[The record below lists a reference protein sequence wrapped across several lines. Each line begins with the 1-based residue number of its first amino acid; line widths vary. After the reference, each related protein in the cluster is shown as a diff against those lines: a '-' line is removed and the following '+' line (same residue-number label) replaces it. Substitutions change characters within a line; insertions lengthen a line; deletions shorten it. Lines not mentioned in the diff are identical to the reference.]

1 MVLMPHWP
9 KNLSLSSRDNLD
21 DIQIIL
27 DNLGNPEKLLPPV
40 IHIAGT
46 NGKASTM
53 SFLYAILN
61 DANYQTHN
69 HISPHIHRCNER
81 IIISG
86 KEISDNNLY
95 QILEEIRIN
104 SQNINLS
111 FSEAMIIASI
121 VAFSRNKADL
131 CLVETGMG
139 GRIDPT
145 NIICNKI
152 LTIITPISFDHEE
165 FLGQTIAAIASEKA
179 HIMRSNVPSI
189 IAPQSQE
196 AGKIIEFHSLEI
208 SNILKH
214 FDQDFDIEINEDD
227 SFNFKYNN
235 HILENL
241 PKPSLEGEHQYINAA
256 TAIAAIFALKEF
268 YPNKFQITK
277 NNIKNGLK
285 MAKNAGRL
293 EKIDI
298 LKENLTKNDQIWIDG
313 AHNIAGFFA
322 LARWLEEQIMFD
334 EMNNI
339 QRENYLIVGFTKG
352 KSRSE
357 FFSFFENMI
366 DFICPIRVAGEPNP
380 ENAEIISR
388 KIIKIP
394 NQCQDNLSDAID
406 FLAQKSHNNCRIIIA
421 GSLYLARD
429 LYNITSHL

>member
-9 KNLSLSSRDNLD
+9 KNISLSNRDNLN

-27 DNLGNPEKLLPPV
+27 DNLGNPEKSLPPV

-46 NGKASTM
+46 NGKASSM
-53 SFLYAILN
+53 SFLYAIFN
-61 DANYQTHN
+61 DANYQIHN

-81 IIISG
+81 IIIAG
-86 KEISDNNLY
+86 KEISDDNLY

-111 FSEAMIIASI
+111 FSEAMIIAAIIS
-121 VAFSRNKADL
+121 FSRNKADL
-131 CLVETGMG
+131 CLIETGMG

-145 NIICNKI
+145 NIISDKI

-208 SNILKH
+208 GNILKH
-214 FDQDFDIEINEDD
+214 FDQDFDIEINEND
-227 SFNFKYNN
+227 SFNFRYNN

-268 YPNKFQITK
+268 YPNKFQITE

-285 MAKNAGRL
+285 MSKNAGRL

-298 LKENLTKNDQIWIDG
+298 LRPNWTKNDQIWLDG

-334 EMNNI
+334 EMNEI

-352 KSRSE
+352 KVRSE
-357 FFSFFENMI
+357 FFSFFEDMI

-380 ENAEIISR
+380 ENSEIIAK
-388 KIIKIP
+388 KIAKIP
-394 NQCQDNLSDAID
+394 NQCQDNLLDAID
-406 FLAQKSHNNCRIIIA
+406 FLVQKSHKNCRIIIA

-429 LYNITSHL
+429 LV

>member
-9 KNLSLSSRDNLD
+9 KNLLLSNRDNLN

-27 DNLGNPEKLLPPV
+27 DNLGNPEQSLPPV

-53 SFLYAILN
+53 SFLYDILN
-61 DANYQTHN
+61 DANYQIHN

-81 IIISG
+81 IIIAG
-86 KEISDNNLY
+86 KEISDNDLY

-104 SQNINLS
+104 SHDINLS

-121 VAFSRNKADL
+121 IAFSRNEADL
-131 CLVETGMG
+131 CLIETGMG

-145 NIICNKI
+145 NIISNKI

-165 FLGQTIAAIASEKA
+165 FLGHTIAAIASEKA

-208 SNILKH
+208 TNILKH

-227 SFNFKYNN
+227 SFNFRYND

-241 PKPSLEGEHQYINAA
+241 PKPSLEGEHQYINAT
-256 TAIAAIFALKEF
+256 TAVAAIFALKEF
-268 YPNKFQITK
+268 YPNKFQITE

-293 EKIDI
+293 ERIDI
-298 LKENLTKNDQIWIDG
+298 LKENLTKNDQIWLDG

-322 LARWLEEQIMFD
+322 LARWLEEQIMLD
-334 EMNNI
+334 EANNI

-352 KSRSE
+352 KVRSE

-380 ENAEIISR
+380 ENIGIISQ

-406 FLAQKSHNNCRIIIA
+406 FLVQKSHKNCRIIIA

-429 LYNITSHL
+429 LYQISP